1 MKAKNREA
9 LKYAKGILNGLTYFT
24 PKAAGEPLATVIE
37 ILDAV
42 LEDEAELPRTKCS
55 VDALES
61 TGPSRYQL
69 YGSGST
75 QEAKP

>member
-42 LEDEAELPRTKCS
+42 LEDEAELPKLTTRR
-55 VDALES
+55 VEVVPL
-61 TGPSRYQL
+61 
-69 YGSGST
+69 GST
-75 QEAKP
+75 EGITTLEKKI

>member
-42 LEDEAELPRTKCS
+42 LEDEAELPKLT
-55 VDALES
+55 A
-61 TGPSRYQL
+61 SRVEVVPL
-69 YGSGST
+69 GST
-75 QEAKP
+75 EGITTLEKKI

>member
-42 LEDEAELPRTKCS
+42 LEDEAELPKLTAS
-55 VDALES
+55 GIAEVIPL
-61 TGPSRYQL
+61 
-69 YGSGST
+69 GST
-75 QEAKP
+75 EGITTLEKKI

>member
-9 LKYAKGILNGLTYFT
+9 LKYAKGIIDALAYFT
-24 PKAAGEPLATVIE
+24 PKAAQEPLATVIE
-37 ILDAV
+37 ILDTV

-55 VDALES
+55 LDALES
-61 TGPSRYQL
+61 KDPSRYQL